1 MCCHI
6 SFCCVLQVSLRAKS
20 AVHNVK
26 LTCNVVQPLV
36 AVDTT
41 TVIPSV
47 GKCNSLL
54 YTIVLLVACNNNK
67 LFQYWWRKAT
77 SLLPP
82 AELG

>member
-20 AVHNVK
+20 TVHNVK
-26 LTCNVVQPLV
+26 LTCNVVPPLV

-47 GKCNSLL
+47 GKCNSITVH
-54 YTIVLLVACNNNK
+54 YSIVLLVACNNNK
-67 LFQYWWRKAT
+67 L
-77 SLLPP
+77 LPSV
-82 AELG
+82 L